1 MRAIAQALG
10 RAPST
15 VSREITRNG
24 GLDAY
29 RAVDADAA
37 AWSRARRPKLCKLA
51 TALRLRTVIA
61 AKLAAKR
68 SPAQIAGWL
77 VTTYPDD
84 PTMQLSHET
93 IYRSLFVQARGVL
106 KRELT
111 AHLRTRRRMRR
122 SKRATTKGQPRGQ
135 IVDAVS
141 IAERPASIEDRAV
154 LGHWEGDLLSGAR
167 NPHIATFVERTSRY
181 VQLVRVSGKDTTTV
195 VSALIRAVQRLPD
208 GLMASLTWDRG
219 LEMAQHVRFS
229 VATDVAVYFCDPQ
242 SPWQRGTN
250 ENTNGLLRQYF
261 PDGTD
266 LSRVTQRQLDAV
278 ARALNTRPRKTLQ
291 FRTPAAILACC
302 CTDQLILP
310 WAFIRAV
317 VWDAAGAARRC
328 LHCRSVFPRC
338 CWACSSPPALWGSA
352 SGNTARGQAPPRSSS
367 ARRSSRKPWSRAN
380 LSREAEQR
388 RRRRPPR
395 PPPWR

>member
-1 MRAIAQALG
+1 MMKRIGRPGLSDTQKDELWQRFSAGETFTAIGRALGKHAGSIFGVVAARGGIAPARRRRALGALTNEERETISRGLAAHDTVRTIAQALG

-24 GLDAY
+24 GLGAY
-29 RAVDADAA
+29 RAVDAEAA
-37 AWSRARRPKLCKLA
+37 AWGRARRPKACKLA
-51 TALRLRTVIA
+51 TVPRLRAVVA
-61 AKLAAKR
+61 AKLAAQW

-77 VTTYPDD
+77 VSAYPDD
-84 PTMQLSHET
+84 ATMQLSHET

-122 SKRATTKGQPRGQ
+122 SKRATTKGQTRGQ

-141 IAERPASIEDRAV
+141 IAERPASVEDRAV
-154 LGHWEGDLLSGAR
+154 PGHWEGDLLSGAR
-167 NPHIATFVERTSRY
+167 NTHIATLVERTSRY

-219 LEMAQHVRFS
+219 LEMAQHARFS
-229 VATDVAVYFCDPQ
+229 IATDVAVYFCDPQ

-266 LSRVTQRQLDAV
+266 LSRITQRQLDAV

-291 FRTPAAILACC
+291 FRTPAAILAE
-302 CTDQLILP
+302 
-310 WAFIRAV
+310 AV
-317 VWDAAGAARRC
+317 
-328 LHCRSVFPRC
+328 
-338 CWACSSPPALWGSA
+338 ALTG
-352 SGNTARGQAPPRSSS
+352 
-367 ARRSSRKPWSRAN
+367 
-380 LSREAEQR
+380 
-388 RRRRPPR
+388 
-395 PPPWR
+395 